1 MLKEIR
7 VKDYAILGDV
17 SVQFAH
23 GLHVFTGET
32 GAGKSLLAG
41 ALGLL
46 LGQKANDNVIS
57 QGAKE
62 AHIFGLIEVHPLSQ
76 AASWLSDHEIDL
88 DNGEILVQ
96 RIVKAQGRSNAYL
109 QSHPVSAQD
118 LSEFMAML
126 FDMHGQH
133 ENQSLYYKE
142 NQRKI
147 LDASAGLQKDVARCQ
162 ELFYQLKGQHEELKN
177 WQENHN
183 KLLEEQD
190 YLDYSLQEI
199 DDVKMQLNEREQLQA
214 KLKSL
219 ESSEKI
225 NRGLQ
230 GFADLMSSSGGVLQ
244 KLKEAKTALINV
256 SHLLKEEDIAR
267 FNSSMIELEDVSEVF
282 ISMKDSLSYS
292 SEELESLNARL
303 LILQRLEKKYG
314 GSSEA
319 VFRFADQARERLGR
333 IEMGEEE
340 KERLQAACAHT
351 EQQLHALAKEISQ
364 KRHQHAQELQ
374 VQVQQVLHELSMPSA
389 HFEIQV
395 AERKRSDGK
404 RALGTTGIDDI
415 EFLFAANL
423 GQPLKPLKSIASGGE
438 ASRVLL
444 ALKSVLALADEIGT
458 LIFDE
463 IDTGVGGNAALS
475 VAKHMQKLAKSK
487 QVLCITHLAV
497 IAAHAD
503 EQICLKKKELDG
515 NTITEVLP
523 INDED
528 RIREIARMLSGTQDE
543 IALQHAQTLLQNSRR
558 S

>member
-7 VKDYAILGDV
+7 VKNYALLGDV
-17 SVQFAH
+17 CVQFAQ
-23 GLHVFTGET
+23 GLHTFTGET

-46 LGQKANDNVIS
+46 LGQKANDNVIKA
-57 QGAKE
+57 GEKE
-62 AHIFGLIEVHPLSQ
+62 AQVYGLIEIQPNTQ
-76 AASWLSDHEIDL
+76 AEAWLSAHEIDIE
-88 DNGEILVQ
+88 NGQIEVQ
-96 RIVKAQGRSNAYL
+96 RIIKAQGRSNAYL
-109 QSHPVSAQD
+109 QSHPVSTQD
-118 LSEFMAML
+118 LAEFMAML

-133 ENQSLYYKE
+133 ENQSLYHKE

-147 LDASAGLQKDVARCQ
+147 LDASAGLQKDVQRCQ
-162 ELFYQLKGQHEELKN
+162 ELFYQLKKEHEELKN
-177 WQENHN
+177 WQENQD
-183 KLLEEQD
+183 KLLQEQD
-190 YLDYSLQEI
+190 YLRYSLQEI
-199 DDVKMQLNEREQLQA
+199 DDVKMQPNEREQIQA

-225 NRGLQ
+225 SRGLQ
-230 GFADLMSSSGGVLQ
+230 EFADLMSSASGVLQ
-244 KLKEAKTALINV
+244 KLKEAKSALGGV

-282 ISMKDSLSYS
+282 ISMKDSLSFS
-292 SEELESLNARL
+292 NEELEALNARL
-303 LILQRLEKKYG
+303 LALQKLEKKYG

-319 VFRFADQARERLGR
+319 VLKFADQARERLNR
-333 IEMGEEE
+333 IETGEEE
-340 KERLQAACAHT
+340 KEHLMASCAHT

-364 KRHQHAQELQ
+364 KRQQHAAQLQ
-374 VQVQQVLHELSMPSA
+374 TQVQQVLRELSMPSA
-389 HFEIQV
+389 NFQIQV
-395 AERKRSDGK
+395 AQRKRSDGR
-404 RALGTTGIDDI
+404 RALGATGIDDI

-423 GQPLKPLKSIASGGE
+423 GHPLKPLKSIASGGE

-444 ALKSVLALADEIGT
+444 ALKSVLALADEIDT

-463 IDTGVGGNAALS
+463 IDTGVGGNAALA
-475 VAKHMQKLAKSK
+475 VAQHMQKLAQSK

-503 EQICLKKKELDG
+503 EQICLKKKEIDG

-523 INDED
+523 ISDGD

-543 IALQHAQTLLQNSRR
+543 IALQHAQTLLENSRR